1 MQGVPGGLLCKT
13 IEVEKFADS
22 QLLFQF
28 LTPRASDM
36 LDPRNVVPFCEFP
49 VYRTSNNVAHQ
60 PRPNLGRAAG
70 TGVIEDAP
78 SVTISSHNIQLSGI
92 PDKLIIFVRKR
103 VC

>member
-1 MQGVPGGLLCKT
+1 MLSGTNAV
-13 IEVEKFADS
+13 EVKKFADS

-36 LDPRNVVPFCEFP
+36 LDPRRVVPFYGFP
-49 VYRTSNNVAHQ
+49 VYKTSNNVVLQ
-60 PRPNLGRAAG
+60 PRPNYGPAIS

-78 SVTISSHNIQLSGI
+78 TVTIASHNIQLSGI

-103 VC
+103 VAGLD